1 MDQVCILLNIFR
13 GLKLITIIND
23 FRQQNLQFSP
33 PMEEIRMK
41 YYGQLKRFMAIPL
54 NFRGVSDICIFPSIV
69 DQ

>member
-1 MDQVCILLNIFR
+1 MYFQPMNSHICRLFIH
-13 GLKLITIIND
+13 G
-23 FRQQNLQFSP
+23 FRQQKLQFSP